1 MDEFKNKWKKAK
13 EAAILPP
20 QNIEALIDSAQ
31 QKKRSNLY
39 FHYGNIIIL
48 SITLIGLSLFFYY
61 VAPFRE
67 LLSRTGVALMLG
79 GLIIRIVIEIYSVL
93 KSKKIRML
101 NDAASTTSD
110 TLEFYRF
117 RKKIHG
123 PVTITIVALYCL
135 GFIMLGPEFSK
146 YIALEWMILMYLS
159 FVLGAVLLIWQIGKG
174 IQKEMKIL
182 LELAELRKEM
192 QSGL

>member
-1 MDEFKNKWKKAK
+1 MDELKNKWKKAR
-13 EAAILPP
+13 ESAALPP
-20 QNIEALIDSAQ
+20 QNIEALVASAR
-31 QKKRSNLY
+31 QKKKNNLY

-48 SITLIGLSLFFYY
+48 SITLVGISLFFYY

-67 LLSRTGVALMLG
+67 LLSRTGVALMVG
-79 GLIIRIVIEIYSVL
+79 GLIIRIVIEIFSVL
-93 KSKKIRML
+93 KSKKIRMV

-135 GFIMLGPEFSK
+135 GFVMLGPEFSR
-146 YIALEWMILMYLS
+146 YIAPEWIVLMYGS
-159 FVLGAVLLIWQIGKG
+159 FVLGALLLIWQIRKG
-174 IQKEMKIL
+174 IQKEMRIL

-192 QSGL
+192 QSGI